1 MTEKHL
7 FLTIN
12 YTNICFSVVLKK
24 KNWLF
29 SKKKRKK
36 EKRSIENKNK
46 GWNLFYNYRTVQL
59 QSFVSYSLSPKS
71 HAYRFVYYSSV
82 SLSCWKTEN
91 YSWNQAFFKKTKQK
105 INKTLFDTRKEKV
118 EFNRKKLATE
128 PGSGLRQGDGTK
140 GGVLTCRRPFGF
152 TCQVN

>member
-1 MTEKHL
+1 MLTDLFTTAVFLYHVEKL
-7 FLTIN
+7 RITLEIR
-12 YTNICFSVVLKK
+12 L
-24 KNWLF
+24 
-29 SKKKRKK
+29 
-36 EKRSIENKNK
+36 
-46 GWNLFYNYRTVQL
+46 
-59 QSFVSYSLSPKS
+59 SL
-71 HAYRFVYYSSV
+71 
-82 SLSCWKTEN
+82 
-91 YSWNQAFFKKTKQK
+91 KKTKQK